1 MSKRLL
7 AVLTV
12 TILGLALGLAACG
25 GGDDNGGDLL
35 SSIEDK
41 GVLTVSTD
49 PAYPPQSE
57 LNKKTNEYEGF
68 DIDVATEIAKRLGV
82 DVAWQAPAWETII
95 SGNWAG
101 RWDVSVGSM
110 TITPERAEVLD
121 FSPPYYFTPA
131 AIAVHEDN
139 TTDLECVRPRRQ
151 EDRRVRRMHV
161 RPYLQGKL
169 NIAQDESGEPR

>member
-7 AVLTV
+7 AVL
-12 TILGLALGLAACG
+12 ILGLALGLAGCG
-25 GGDDNGGDLL
+25 GGDDGGGGDLL

-41 GVLTVSTD
+41 GALTVSTD

-101 RWDVSVGSM
+101 RWDASVGSM
-110 TITPERAEVLD
+110 TTHRSARR
-121 FSPPYYFTPA
+121 FWTPA
-131 AIAVHEDN
+131 AVLLHTCGHRRARGQHDR
-139 TTDLECVRPRRQ
+139 LECVRPRRQ

-161 RPYLQGKL
+161 RHISP
-169 NIAQDESGEPR
+169 GEAEHRPGRVRRA